1 MFIGIIS
8 DRSCM
13 YSVKNTVF
21 IQVRSALMQSVCV
34 NTDTHNLAKCLDCNN
49 GVMHFLFGVEGTG
62 IASLSFAISS
72 NYLSLCKKY

>member
-1 MFIGIIS
+1 M
-8 DRSCM
+8 
-13 YSVKNTVF
+13 SVQLEKHCFHSSQKCTY
-21 IQVRSALMQSVCV
+21 AVCLSV
-34 NTDTHNLAKCLDCNN
+34 NTDTHNLAKCLDSNN